1 MCVGYFI
8 LNCSVVYIV
17 LLLDLQCFQLLSLW
31 FFSPSN
37 IFTFLFCSLFSCHII
52 AIFLY
57 SAIALPY
64 IFNSCFHFVCIC
76 LCFLLIIII
85 DEWNKLELKHL
96 TNDNNINTANTLI
109 FLYKNLIPFMI
120 IPHLF
125 LDWHSVN
132 CALSMFIVLVLS
144 FCLLL
149 LFSVSTNS
157 MSNLIYVYLNFI
169 FQTPTT
175 TISTIVIAW
184 WVCMWK
190 ENL

>member
-1 MCVGYFI
+1 MFI
-8 LNCSVVYIV
+8 SFYCWIYNVFNCCLYG
-17 LLLDLQCFQLLSLW
+17 LSLHPIYLH
-31 FFSPSN
+31 FF
-37 IFTFLFCSLFSCHII
+37 FCSLFICHII

-76 LCFLLIIII
+76 RFLLLVIIII
-85 DEWNKLELKHL
+85 YEWNKLELKHL
-96 TNDNNINTANTLI
+96 TNDNNINTANTVI
-109 FLYKNLIPFMI
+109 FLYKNLIPFMF

-149 LFSVSTNS
+149 LFSVSTIPCPIS
-157 MSNLIYVYLNFI
+157 LYVYLNFI
-169 FQTPTT
+169 YPNAHNHNINHCNCVMSMHVEGKSLVHRTAT
-175 TISTIVIAW
+175 
-184 WVCMWK
+184 K
-190 ENL
+190 K